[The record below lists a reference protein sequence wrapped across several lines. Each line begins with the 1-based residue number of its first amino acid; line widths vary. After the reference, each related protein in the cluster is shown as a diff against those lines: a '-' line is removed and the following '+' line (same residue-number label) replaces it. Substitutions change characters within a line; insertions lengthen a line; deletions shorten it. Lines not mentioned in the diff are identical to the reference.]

1 MSEPEVKSVLTRW
14 GMDELIE
21 TFEDNEI
28 DLESFKL
35 LDETSLKEL
44 IPKVGLQIEKLWI
57 GIVNCEIGGI
67 SFSQEAFYTKSTS
80 GRPASGWLEEHLKYS
95 RKRVKKY
102 STTEEATSLEGKHDN
117 DEDTDDSVS
126 EEDTQKM
133 KTWLQHN
140 EQPRATM
147 EEYML
152 KTAKRRQILI
162 KSKGFKEALVEYPK
176 ILLPGMIEQ
185 DFQVLQPESAEKLY
199 EKWPAVCKVIL
210 SYTEKN
216 FPGWM
221 KELPWDCTLLTEE
234 ELGFFALPYVFQSRH
249 KRKKGRGSMSVS
261 AGVKA
266 FIDIRSNVTNIKSF
280 CGDIDETVHPQPFTV
295 VLWDL
300 KQKSRQFFVLIVRK
314 ALPATSLLKAIDTC
328 FKMHFVFDI
337 EYQPDCEASWQFL
350 QSIIYELNTAI
361 TKEISSV
368 KAFRAY
374 YNSM

>member
-1 MSEPEVKSVLTRW
+1 MSEPEVKSILTRW

-44 IPKVGLQIEKLWI
+44 IPKVGLRVKFAYRLK
-57 GIVNCEIGGI
+57 
-67 SFSQEAFYTKSTS
+67 SYEAFYTKSTS

-102 STTEEATSLEGKHDN
+102 STTEEATSPEGKHDN

-185 DFQVLQPESAEKLY
+185 DIQVLQPESAEKLY

-300 KQKSRQFFVLIVRK
+300 KQKSIFC
-314 ALPATSLLKAIDTC
+314 AD
-328 FKMHFVFDI
+328 
-337 EYQPDCEASWQFL
+337 
-350 QSIIYELNTAI
+350 
-361 TKEISSV
+361 
-368 KAFRAY
+368 
-374 YNSM
+374 

>member
-1 MSEPEVKSVLTRW
+1 
-14 GMDELIE
+14 
-21 TFEDNEI
+21 
-28 DLESFKL
+28 
-35 LDETSLKEL
+35 
-44 IPKVGLQIEKLWI
+44 
-57 GIVNCEIGGI
+57 
-67 SFSQEAFYTKSTS
+67 
-80 GRPASGWLEEHLKYS
+80 
-95 RKRVKKY
+95 
-102 STTEEATSLEGKHDN
+102 
-117 DEDTDDSVS
+117 
-126 EEDTQKM
+126 M

-152 KTAKRRQILI
+152 KTAKRRQIADQI
-162 KSKGFKEALVEYPK
+162 KRLQRSSCGVSKDTTSRHVNSFLYSP
-176 ILLPGMIEQ
+176 ILMYIQIEQ

>member
-1 MSEPEVKSVLTRW
+1 MVVYVFFNLHSVGLLKPPR
-14 GMDELIE
+14 LPISNI
-21 TFEDNEI
+21 DNEI

-44 IPKVGLQIEKLWI
+44 IPKVGLRVKFAYRLK
-57 GIVNCEIGGI
+57 
-67 SFSQEAFYTKSTS
+67 SYEAFHTKGTS
-80 GRPASGWLEEHLKYS
+80 GRPASGWFEEHLKYS

-102 STTEEATSLEGKHDN
+102 STTEEVTSPEGKHDN

-152 KTAKRRQILI
+152 KTAKRRQMLI

-199 EKWPAVCKVIL
+199 EKWPAVCK
-210 SYTEKN
+210 
-216 FPGWM
+216 
-221 KELPWDCTLLTEE
+221 
-234 ELGFFALPYVFQSRH
+234 SRH

-261 AGVKA
+261 AERDKL
-266 FIDIRSNVTNIKSF
+266 KSF

-300 KQKSRQFFVLIVRK
+300 KQKSRQFFVLIERK